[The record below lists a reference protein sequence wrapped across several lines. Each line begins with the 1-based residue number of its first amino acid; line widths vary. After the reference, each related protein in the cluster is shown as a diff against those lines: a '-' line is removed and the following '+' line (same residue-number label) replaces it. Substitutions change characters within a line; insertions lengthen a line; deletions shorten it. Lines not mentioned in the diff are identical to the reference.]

1 MVHSHRS
8 ILIHSWKLLSQTEV
22 KNAIHPASSF
32 SKEKGVGPVW
42 DNGSTQTNG
51 GLPQRIGNWT
61 KTYLSQ

>member
-8 ILIHSWKLLSQTEV
+8 ILLHSWKLLSQTEV

-42 DNGSTQTNG
+42 DNGNTQTNG
-51 GLPQRIGNWT
+51 GWPQKVGKQI
-61 KTYLSQ
+61 KTYLSK